1 MPAARREADSWK
13 RRFEMERVMV
23 VCDEC
28 GSAPAKNH
36 ALDLCAACL
45 GTLLRNARAP
55 RRGRPRG
62 AVASTSAKPAA
73 APKRGGRAKKTER
86 LANELSA

>member
-1 MPAARREADSWK
+1 
-13 RRFEMERVMV
+13 MERVMV

-28 GSAPAKNH
+28 GSAPAKPVLVRANGKNH